1 MSDKHDP
8 NKNELTLSRNRSLA
22 IKRSALAKRGLEFI
36 DEVKK
41 RQVEVLIGNDEPLLT
56 DAFSEFIK
64 KVIKDKYDLKVRSA
78 FYGEDL
84 LELAENSAVDIFILV
99 LNNIMFRPDYP
110 LQERL
115 ENSLQL
121 ITQIK
126 TTYGRPVISL
136 SGLIEDSSLIARAKL
151 SADFFFP
158 LPFEPDA
165 FMEAIEK
172 CLDMLTEFDEIQRK
186 KSEERVMDI

>member
-1 MSDKHDP
+1 M
-8 NKNELTLSRNRSLA
+8 A